1 MAGGEPVLCL
11 RCGPLLWWSWA
22 AEAVSVVSVVLSSHR
37 EQASRREIRQPD
49 DSFGGRCR
57 VFGALIGQFANARVL
72 GSPNCFGAVASR
84 RFQAPHIHQTEFLA
98 CSIAYLDCCV
108 TRDIYFG
115 GQAAETESEPTPT
128 EMRAMQQ
135 SSLVKVPPSSS
146 GWLVPSPSRLTSEP
160 PPHPFRTSPDPVPS
174 PGPCSTCDSG
184 PVKPAQAQWG
194 VHEKSGQS
202 HPSVPIQD
210 QHQVQAE
217 EIAHLILFWQK

>member
-11 RCGPLLWWSWA
+11 RCGPLLWWSWTT
-22 AEAVSVVSVVLSSHR
+22 EAVSVVSGVLSSHR

-98 CSIAYLDCCV
+98 CSIAYLGCCV

-128 EMRAMQQ
+128 ENASHAAIQ
-135 SSLVKVPPSSS
+135 SRQSPSEQHRLACPVAVPPDLGTASASIPN
-146 GWLVPSPSRLTSEP
+146 VT
-160 PPHPFRTSPDPVPS
+160 
-174 PGPCSTCDSG
+174 
-184 PVKPAQAQWG
+184 
-194 VHEKSGQS
+194 
-202 HPSVPIQD
+202 
-210 QHQVQAE
+210 
-217 EIAHLILFWQK
+217 